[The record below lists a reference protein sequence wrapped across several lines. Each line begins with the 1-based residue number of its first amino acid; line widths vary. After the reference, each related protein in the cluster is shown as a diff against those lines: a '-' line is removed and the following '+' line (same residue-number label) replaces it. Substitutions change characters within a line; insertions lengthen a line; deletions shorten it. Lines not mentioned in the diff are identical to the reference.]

1 MSLESQTRAIDL
13 EKHAPQHP
21 ASGGINVSNFKL
33 SCARSLLGWMYT
45 PHSPKCTQDHLHAI
59 NDYNDPN
66 INFTAFIIEDE
77 SPYAEVQSVV
87 TNTDDPTMLLS
98 TFRTW
103 VVGLIWSIITLGTN
117 QVFYFRY
124 PTVILDNVCLSMAV
138 ESICVLR

>member
-13 EKHAPQHP
+13 EKHALQHP
-21 ASGGINVSNFKL
+21 ASGSINVSNFKL
-33 SCARSLLGWMYT
+33 SCTCSLLGWTYA
-45 PHSPKCTQDHLHAI
+45 PHSPKCTQDHLCAV
-59 NDYNDPN
+59 NNYDDPN
-66 INFTAFIIEDE
+66 INFTAFVIEDE
-77 SPYAEVQSVV
+77 SPYAEVQSAV

-103 VVGLIWSIITLGTN
+103 VVSLIWSIITSGTN

-124 PTVILDNVCLSMAV
+124 PAVVLNNVCLSMAV